1 MEEELVC
8 ADPVPLLIVYDR
20 HGVQDAAMMSVRS
33 CVEHRFAGMKNSQR
47 LLGMKFKLK
56 IKDNRQQVPILFA
69 VVALFDDLNTIQR
82 G

>member
-1 MEEELVC
+1 M
-8 ADPVPLLIVYDR
+8 YDR

-33 CVEHRFAGMKNSQR
+33 CVEHRFVGMKNSQH
-47 LLGMKFKLK
+47 LLGTKFKLK

-69 VVALFDDLNTIQR
+69 VVALFDDLNTIQM

>member
-1 MEEELVC
+1 
-8 ADPVPLLIVYDR
+8 
-20 HGVQDAAMMSVRS
+20 MMSVRS
-33 CVEHRFAGMKNSQR
+33 CVEHRFAGMKNSQH

-69 VVALFDDLNTIQR
+69 VVALFDDLKTIQR

>member
-1 MEEELVC
+1 
-8 ADPVPLLIVYDR
+8 
-20 HGVQDAAMMSVRS
+20 MMSVRS

-47 LLGMKFKLK
+47 LLGVKFKLK

>member
-1 MEEELVC
+1 M
-8 ADPVPLLIVYDR
+8 YDR

-33 CVEHRFAGMKNSQR
+33 CVEHRFVGMKNSQH

-69 VVALFDDLNTIQR
+69 VVALFDDLKTIQR

>member
-1 MEEELVC
+1 
-8 ADPVPLLIVYDR
+8 
-20 HGVQDAAMMSVRS
+20 
-33 CVEHRFAGMKNSQR
+33 MKNSQH
-47 LLGMKFKLK
+47 LLGTKFKLK